1 MNSIKYDSKKVYLL
15 IKRTIDILFSLLM
28 LIPLIIISLIIKII
42 YLLSGDFKTSI
53 YSQERIGKD
62 EKKFDIY
69 KFRTMTPDADE
80 QLSKLLENSNNQK
93 EWEKYHKFKDDP
105 RVTPIGLFLRRSSID
120 EFPQFINVL
129 KGDMSIIGPRPLVEG
144 ELEMHNGNK
153 KYWKVKP
160 GITGWW
166 ACNGRSNMKYEER
179 LEYEYYYIDNIS
191 LGLDVKI
198 FFKTIESIL
207 KKIGSY

>member
-1 MNSIKYDSKKVYLL
+1 MNKNNKTIKTYLI
-15 IKRTIDILFSLLM
+15 IKRIMDILFSLMM
-28 LIPLIIISLIIKII
+28 LVPLIIISAIIKII
-42 YLLSGDFKTSI
+42 YLLSGDSKTSI

-62 EKKFDIY
+62 GNKFDIY

-80 QLSKLLENSNNQK
+80 QLSKLLENSDNQK
-93 EWEKYHKFKDDP
+93 EWEEYHKFKDDP

-144 ELEMHNGNK
+144 ELEMHNGDK
-153 KYWKVKP
+153 KYWKVRP

>member
-1 MNSIKYDSKKVYLL
+1 
-15 IKRTIDILFSLLM
+15 
-28 LIPLIIISLIIKII
+28 
-42 YLLSGDFKTSI
+42 
-53 YSQERIGKD
+53 
-62 EKKFDIY
+62 
-69 KFRTMTPDADE
+69 MTPDADE
-80 QLSKLLENSNNQK
+80 QLSRLLENSDNRK
-93 EWEKYHKFKDDP
+93 EWEEYHKFKDDP

-144 ELEMHNGNK
+144 ELEMHNGDK
-153 KYWKVKP
+153 KYWIVRP

-179 LEYEYYYIDNIS
+179 LEYEYYYVDNIS
-191 LGLDVKI
+191 LGLDTKI

>member
-1 MNSIKYDSKKVYLL
+1 MNKNKSSKAYL
-15 IKRTIDILFSLLM
+15 IVKRIMDILFSLLM
-28 LIPLIIISLIIKII
+28 LIPLAVLSLIIKII
-42 YLLSGDFKTSI
+42 YVLNSDYDSI
-53 YSQERIGKD
+53 IYKQDRIGKD
-62 EKKFDIY
+62 GKKFKIY

-80 QLSKLLENSNNQK
+80 QLSKLLENSDNQK
-93 EWEKYHKFKDDP
+93 EWEEYHKFKNDP
-105 RVTPIGLFLRRSSID
+105 RVTPIGLFLRKSSID

-144 ELEMHNGNK
+144 ELEKHNGDK

-166 ACNGRSNMKYEER
+166 ACNGRSNMKYDER
-179 LEYEYYYIDNIS
+179 LQYEYNYVDNV
-191 LGLDVKI
+191 LFGLDTKI
-198 FFKTIESIL
+198 FFKTIECIL

>member
-1 MNSIKYDSKKVYLL
+1 MNKDNKKSKFYLV
-15 IKRTIDILFSLLM
+15 IKRIMDILFSLLM
-28 LIPLIIISLIIKII
+28 LMPLVLTYLFIKII
-42 YLLSGDFKTSI
+42 YILNGDFKTCI
-53 YSQERIGKD
+53 YSQKRIGKD
-62 EKKFDIY
+62 GNKFDIY

-80 QLSKLLENSNNQK
+80 QLSRLLENSDNRK
-93 EWEKYHKFKDDP
+93 EWEEYHKFKDDP

-144 ELEMHNGNK
+144 ELEMHNGDK
-153 KYWKVKP
+153 KYWIVRP
-160 GITGWW
+160 GITGGW

-179 LEYEYYYIDNIS
+179 LEYEYYYVDNIS
-191 LGLDVKI
+191 LGLDTKI

>member
-1 MNSIKYDSKKVYLL
+1 MNKNKPSKAYL
-15 IKRTIDILFSLLM
+15 IVKRIMDILFSLLM
-28 LIPLIIISLIIKII
+28 LIPLTVLSLIIKII
-42 YLLSGDFKTSI
+42 YVLNSDYDSI
-53 YSQERIGKD
+53 IYKQERIGKD
-62 EKKFDIY
+62 GKKFKIF

-80 QLSKLLENSNNQK
+80 QLSKLLENSDNQK
-93 EWEKYHKFKDDP
+93 EWEEYHKFKNDP
-105 RVTPIGLFLRRSSID
+105 RVTPVGLFLRKSSID

-144 ELEMHNGNK
+144 ELEKHNGDK

-166 ACNGRSNMKYEER
+166 ACNGRSNMKYDER
-179 LEYEYYYIDNIS
+179 LQYEYNYVDNVS
-191 LGLDVKI
+191 FGLDTKI
-198 FFKTIESIL
+198 FFKTIECIL

>member
-1 MNSIKYDSKKVYLL
+1 MNMNNKKRNIYLV
-15 IKRTIDILFSLLM
+15 IKRIMDILFSLSM
-28 LIPLIIISLIIKII
+28 LIPLAVIGLIIKII
-42 YLLSGDFKTSI
+42 YVLSGDFKTSI
-53 YSQERIGKD
+53 YNQKRIGKD
-62 EKKFDIY
+62 GKKFDIY

-80 QLSKLLENSNNQK
+80 QLSKLLENSDNQK
-93 EWEKYHKFKDDP
+93 EWEEYHKFKDDP

-144 ELEMHNGNK
+144 ELEMHNGDK
-153 KYWKVKP
+153 RYRKVRP

-179 LEYEYYYIDNIS
+179 LEYEYYYVDNIS
-191 LGLDVKI
+191 FALDMKI
-198 FFKTIESIL
+198 FNKTIYSL
-207 KKIGSY
+207 LQKNGSY

>member
-1 MNSIKYDSKKVYLL
+1 MNKNNKTIKTYLI
-15 IKRTIDILFSLLM
+15 IKRIMDILFSLMILVP
-28 LIPLIIISLIIKII
+28 LLIIIIIIKII
-42 YLLSGDFKTSI
+42 YLLSGDSKTSI
-53 YSQERIGKD
+53 YNQERIGKD
-62 EKKFDIY
+62 GHKFDIY

-80 QLSKLLENSNNQK
+80 QLSKLLENSDNQK
-93 EWEKYHKFKDDP
+93 EWEEYHKFKDDP
-105 RVTPIGLFLRRSSID
+105 RVTSIGLFLRRSSID

-129 KGDMSIIGPRPLVEG
+129 KGDMSIIGPRPLIEG
-144 ELEMHNGNK
+144 ELEMHNGDK
-153 KYWKVKP
+153 KYWRVKP

-179 LEYEYYYIDNIS
+179 LEYEYYYVDNIS
-191 LGLDVKI
+191 FGLDVKI